1 MPPNE
6 SMPPL
11 AGVMGWPVAHSLSPR
26 LHGLW
31 LARHG
36 LAGSYVALAIR
47 PERLHAAIRALP
59 VMGFSGVNI
68 TIPHKEAALR
78 CVDRVEPLAQR
89 IGSVN
94 TVRVDPK
101 GRLEGRNTDAYG
113 FLAHLDAQAPDWK
126 TQPGGCV
133 VLGAGGAARAA
144 VVALLDA
151 GAPHLAIV
159 NRSKSRAEGLCA
171 ELNDRRLSAAG
182 WADRSALL
190 REAALLVNTT
200 SLGMAGMTPL
210 KINLSLMPAGGI
222 VYDIVYRP
230 LETALLRSAR
240 ARGLRTVD
248 GLGMLIHQAVP
259 AFEAFYG
266 VRPEV
271 DGEVE
276 RSLRAELESA

>member
-6 SMPPL
+6 GMPLL
-11 AGVMGWPVAHSLSPR
+11 AGVIGWPVRHSLSPR
-26 LHGLW
+26 LHRYW
-31 LARHG
+31 LAQHG
-36 LAGSYVALAIR
+36 LAGDYVAMAVRPDRLDTAI
-47 PERLHAAIRALP
+47 HALP
-59 VMGFSGVNI
+59 ALGFAGINV

-78 CVDRVEPLAQR
+78 SVDRADSLARR

-94 TVRVDPK
+94 TIRVDAK

-113 FLAHLDAQAPDWK
+113 FLAQLEAAMPDWRDRD
-126 TQPGGCV
+126 GRCV

-151 GAPHLAIV
+151 GATELVIV
-159 NRSKSRAEGLCA
+159 NRSREKADMICAGLD
-171 ELNDRRLSAAG
+171 DRRLSVAG

-200 SLGMAGMTPL
+200 SLGMEGMPPL
-210 KINLSLMPAGGI
+210 ETNLSLMPADGI

-230 LETALLRSAR
+230 LETSLLRQAR
-240 ARGLRTVD
+240 QRGLGAVD

-259 AFEAFYG
+259 AFEVFFG
-266 VRPEV
+266 LRPEV
-271 DGEVE
+271 DAELE
-276 RSLRAELESA
+276 RSLRAELVPA